1 MKRFIRCVSLMLVF
15 ALLFTVPTY
24 AAEGRAVEAS
34 DYFTYTNAYLSKTSG
49 TTFGICFLVT
59 GTGTMDE
66 IGVSY
71 IKLEVSSDDSNWS
84 PIAHYYPS
92 GNSIMM
98 DYNSAGHAGNIT
110 YTGQQNM
117 YYRAWVEFYAEDDTG
132 SGTKSYYTS
141 SIKVP

>member
-1 MKRFIRCVSLMLVF
+1 MKRFIRCVSLVL
-15 ALLFTVPTY
+15 ALTFVFTVPAY
-24 AAEGRAVEAS
+24 AAEGRTMDAS
-34 DYFTYTNAYLSKTSG
+34 NYFSYTNAYLSKISG
-49 TTFGICFLVT
+49 TTFGICFRLI

-71 IKLEVSSDDSNWS
+71 IKLEVSSDDTNWS

-98 DYNSAGHAGNIT
+98 DYNSADHSGTIT

-117 YYRAWVEFYAEDDTG
+117 YYRALVEFYAEDDTG
-132 SGTKSYYTS
+132 SGYKSYYTS